1 MPRLPSLLSFR
12 RPSLKIGGLRLRLLA
27 AFGLVIFL
35 SLAFAGF
42 ASVFLLRD
50 QQAEAA
56 EQRIGRLVPS
66 FSQRVTEMELYGFP
80 SSRIRRELAPLAA
93 YFEVRIFL
101 LDQNRRVWLDTDDRQ
116 PMLGATLNVVE
127 RTISANPEQGMVPF
141 LSFRAE
147 VQGQDLYL
155 FTASRPLP
163 MLPTGVP
170 LRQPESTLVIAVPA
184 TDVTSAWAQLLPR
197 FAIAGGLAALFAVVA
212 ATIISARITRPIA
225 AMTRASEAMAEGDY
239 DQRVEASGG
248 DEVAALAGA
257 FNQMAAQVSRSNRAM
272 RQLLGNVSHELKTPL
287 TSIQGFSQALL
298 DGLATD
304 EDERRQLAGVINQE
318 AEAMRALVDD
328 LLYLSSLEAGEL
340 TLALDEVDFDALVAA
355 GVRRLAF
362 RAREEQVTVQHDA
375 DGAPVRGD
383 GRRLEQVVANLLDNA
398 IRFSPADSEV
408 RLRTSANSDTVTL
421 EVHNGGEPI
430 PEQDLL
436 HVFDRF
442 YQADPARSDA
452 AHTGLGLAIVNELV
466 QAHGG
471 DVAVRSTR
479 SDGTTFTVRLPRHGP
494 NGSTHSAPGRTPDAI
509 PET

>member
-1 MPRLPSLLSFR
+1 MPRLPGLPVFR
-12 RPSLKIGGLRLRLLA
+12 RPSFRPGGLRLRLLA
-27 AFGLVIFL
+27 GFALVIFL
-35 SLAFAGF
+35 SLAFAGL
-42 ASVFLLRD
+42 AAVFLLRD

-56 EQRIGRLVPS
+56 EQRIGRLVPT
-66 FSQRVTEMELYGFP
+66 FSERVTEMELYGFP
-80 SSRIRRELAPLAA
+80 TARIRRELAPLAA

-101 LDQNRRVWLDTDDRQ
+101 LDQNRRVVLDTHDRQ

-127 RTISANPEQGMVPF
+127 RTISSSPEQDMVPF
-141 LSFRAE
+141 RSFRE
-147 VQGQDLYL
+147 RVQGQDLYL
-155 FTASRPLP
+155 FTASQPIP
-163 MLPTGVP
+163 MLPAGVP

-184 TDVTSAWAQLLPR
+184 TDVTAAWARLLPNLVL
-197 FAIAGGLAALFAVVA
+197 AGGGAALFAVVA
-212 ATIISARITRPIA
+212 ATIISARITRPIT

-239 DQRVEASGG
+239 DQRVDASGS

-257 FNQMAAQVSRSNRAM
+257 FNQMASQVSRSNRAM

-298 DGLATD
+298 DGMATD
-304 EDERRQLAGVINQE
+304 EAEREQFAALINQE

-328 LLYLSSLEAGEL
+328 LLYLSSLEAGDL
-340 TLALDEVDFDALVAA
+340 PLALDDVDFDGLVAA
-355 GVRRLAF
+355 GIRRLAF
-362 RAREEQVTVQHDA
+362 RAQEEQIEVRHDA
-375 DGAPVRGD
+375 NGALVRGD

-398 IRFSPADSEV
+398 IRFSPAGSEV
-408 RLRTSANSDTVTL
+408 HLRTQANGATVTL

-430 PEQDLL
+430 PEQDLA

-471 DVAVRSTR
+471 DVAVRSSRT
-479 SDGTTFTVRLPRHGP
+479 DGTTFTVRLPRQGP
-494 NGSTHSAPGRTPDAI
+494 NGSARSVPREDS
-509 PET
+509 

>member
-1 MPRLPSLLSFR
+1 MPRLPSFSIARLRALRARGFR
-12 RPSLKIGGLRLRLLA
+12 IGGLRLRLLA

-35 SLAFAGF
+35 SLALAGF

-56 EQRIGRLVPS
+56 EQRIGRLVPT
-66 FSQRVTEMELYGFP
+66 FSNRVTEMELYGFP
-80 SSRIRRELAPLAA
+80 ASRIRRDLVPLAG
-93 YFEVRIFL
+93 YFGVRIFL
-101 LDQNRRVWLDTDDRQ
+101 LDQNRRVVLDTHDGQ

-127 RTISANPEQGMVPF
+127 RTISANPEQEMVA
-141 LSFRAE
+141 FRAFRE
-147 VQGQDLYL
+147 QVQGQDLYL
-155 FTASRPLP
+155 FTASQPIP
-163 MLPTGVP
+163 MLPAGVP

-212 ATIISARITRPIA
+212 GTIISGRITRPIT
-225 AMTRASEAMAEGDY
+225 AMTRASEAMAQGDY
-239 DQRVEASGG
+239 DQRVEASGH

-257 FNQMAAQVSRSNRAM
+257 FNEMAARVSRSNRAM

-304 EDERRQLAGVINQE
+304 EQERRQLAGVINQE
-318 AEAMRALVDD
+318 AESMRVLVDD

-340 TLALDEVDFDALVAA
+340 TLALEEVDFDALVRD

-362 RAREEQVTVQHDA
+362 RAQEEQVSVTHDA
-375 DGAPVRGD
+375 GGAPLRGD

-398 IRFSPADSEV
+398 IRFSPAASEV
-408 RLRTSANSDTVTL
+408 RLRTRADAESVTL

-430 PEQDLL
+430 PEQDLP

-452 AHTGLGLAIVNELV
+452 AHSGLGLAIVHELV

-471 DVAVRSTR
+471 DVAVRSSR

-494 NGSTHSAPGRTPDAI
+494 NGSAHSAPGRT
-509 PET
+509 